1 MEGTNNITTG
11 ETQQVEHGITTE
23 KTGVNYADIKESID
37 TTKLL
42 SNYENATISENGDIV
57 DKDGNIIKKFD
68 EYKDN
73 LDEFKVHKEK
83 EQEEIKKVK
92 IDDNLYTID
101 ANGNAVD
108 DNGNIVIK
116 SEELENL
123 LKDAKEIVK
132 DDKSIDVNYLQE
144 QTGLVVLDENGN
156 PKEFDNTIEGLKARE
171 IALVNQIKQQAVKE
185 YEEQFYANNPDIAS
199 LIEYKK
205 TFGTLEGYNEFVDY
219 ENVILGDNEEQLM
232 AVIIQAEK
240 NRGKDDS
247 LIEEYVNFIKDKKML
262 KQVAERDLEY
272 LKNITKERKA
282 MLIKKQEEER
292 LKVEERV
299 NKFNNEVRNFIQQGK
314 IDNIVLPENIKVNA
328 PDGSIKYMSK
338 EQLIEY
344 ITKPVAEVNGFK
356 YTQYYLDYN
365 DAFRNKSEDEVLRE
379 NAKKYINDAIY
390 FLTKR
395 DLSQIIKETV
405 NKKRVEKIYEIK
417 KNSTTSSKVDSNT
430 SVSGIGNISLK

>member
-1 MEGTNNITTG
+1 MEGTNNIT
-11 ETQQVEHGITTE
+11 
-23 KTGVNYADIKESID
+23 TGVNYADIKESID
-37 TTKLL
+37 ITKLL

-132 DDKSIDVNYLQE
+132 DDKSIDDKSIDVNYLQE

-205 TFGTLEGYNEFVDY
+205 TFGTLEGYNESVDY

-430 SVSGIGNISLK
+430 SVSGIENISLK